1 MKKLI
6 LDLDALTVET
16 FETTALGG
24 VGRGTVLGRAHVGG
38 VITEPQS
45 PRCVSPLCVDT
56 PLASCDSC
64 GNSCAVSCNGSC
76 DSCAVTCAATCAA
89 SCGADT
95 CANTCARSCVTWCI
109 PEETI
114 AVAQPHVIR

>member
-1 MKKLI
+1 MKKLS
-6 LDLDALTVET
+6 LNLEALVVET
-16 FETTALGG
+16 FETTTLEGA
-24 VGRGTVLGRAHVGG
+24 GRGTVLGRAIAGEMYNV
-38 VITEPQS
+38 PQS
-45 PRCVSPLCVDT
+45 PRCGSPLCVDT

-76 DSCAVTCAATCAA
+76 DSCAVTCAATCTA

-95 CANTCARSCVTWCI
+95 CAATCARSCVTWCI

-114 AVAQPHVIR
+114 AAQPHGFA